1 MRCDIVLIHSIL
13 VPVDGSD
20 NSDRALEFALEIGK
34 RFQAEIEILH
44 VASRPADI
52 FNTTP
57 DDVEEAYFK
66 KVVEIKRQMLKEALR
81 VAGTLAPDLKVTV
94 KLLEGY
100 PANQI
105 LTEADDGNFDMI
117 VMGRRGLGNIQELF
131 MGSVSRVIINR
142 ANVPVTIV
150 K

>member
-1 MRCDIVLIHSIL
+1 MIHSIL

-34 RFQAEIEILH
+34 RFESDVEILH
-44 VASRPADI
+44 VASKPVDV

-57 DDVEEAYFK
+57 DTLEEEHFK
-66 KVVEIKRQMLKEALR
+66 RIVLNKQEMLKEALR
-81 VAGTLAPDLKVTV
+81 HASALAPHLTVTT
-94 KLLEGY
+94 KLLEGN

-105 LTEADDGNFDMI
+105 LAEADEGNYDLI
-117 VMGRRGLGNIQELF
+117 IMGSRGLGNIQGLLL
-131 MGSVSRVIINR
+131 GSVSRIIINR